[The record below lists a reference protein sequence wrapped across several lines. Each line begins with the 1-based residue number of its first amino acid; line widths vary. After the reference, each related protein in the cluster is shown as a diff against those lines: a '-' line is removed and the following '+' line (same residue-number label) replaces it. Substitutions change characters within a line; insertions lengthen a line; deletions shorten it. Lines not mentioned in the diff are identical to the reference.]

1 MTKLTSRQKDVLD
14 IKIAP
19 IALLDYIWV
28 IIIYFLATFW
38 LAVLIDGYIL
48 PEFVLEYEESK
59 SSLLLFV
66 EVFIQFAVQGFIA
79 LMLHSLLSFIP
90 SPFNGINGYNINNS
104 LGVFL
109 RNPAII
115 STMLLFLS
123 NTLRRR
129 MLILFSRY
137 DINYANSLKKESEQE
152 TSSETASQTA
162 QTTQTAQQTAS
173 QTAQQTASQTA
184 SQTTIAQQTE
194 SRTALSSNTL
204 LANSGTELANT
215 LSL

>member
-1 MTKLTSRQKDVLD
+1 MTKLTNRQKDVLD

-28 IIIYFLATFW
+28 IIIYFASAFW
-38 LAVLIDGYIL
+38 IAVLIDGYIL

-137 DINYANSLKKESEQE
+137 DINYANSLKPK
-152 TSSETASQTA
+152 
-162 QTTQTAQQTAS
+162 TTTAQQTAS
-173 QTAQQTASQTA
+173 QTAPQTDIEINTSPSFT
-184 SQTTIAQQTE
+184 SLE
-194 SRTALSSNTL
+194 SLESLSSNIL
-204 LANSGTELANT
+204 LANSGTELSNSNT
-215 LSL
+215 LNF